1 MQYES
6 VFGDSLHN
14 VATVSFNM
22 AAERVSTSSV
32 VKLNLSA
39 IKKSD
44 QYVVNI
50 IDNASQV
57 ALYKFNGTTQAWVS
71 TAQLIFQFLHVW
83 SWAAFV
89 YICATVSRFWCY
101 QCGSISLR
109 SRRRDQDDWYC
120 SIISKICPIVLN
132 HLQISLFN
140 LIEIYTSAV
149 LNNDIF
155 RLRDCTGHEFKNLSH
170 RCACMMH
177 YKAKSVKKQ

>member
-6 VFGDSLHN
+6 VFGDALHN

-83 SWAAFV
+83 S
-89 YICATVSRFWCY
+89 CMSC
-101 QCGSISLR
+101 
-109 SRRRDQDDWYC
+109 
-120 SIISKICPIVLN
+120 
-132 HLQISLFN
+132 
-140 LIEIYTSAV
+140 
-149 LNNDIF
+149 F
-155 RLRDCTGHEFKNLSH
+155 RLHLCDRQSFFVLSVWIDVLT
-170 RCACMMH
+170 
-177 YKAKSVKKQ
+177 KS

>member
-1 MQYES
+1 MKNVKTKKKKKNKKTQNNNRCTSYKTYKVCEFPALMQYES
-6 VFGDSLHN
+6 VFGAALHN

-71 TAQLIFQFLHVW
+71 TAQLIFLHVW
-83 SWAAFV
+83 S
-89 YICATVSRFWCY
+89 
-101 QCGSISLR
+101 
-109 SRRRDQDDWYC
+109 
-120 SIISKICPIVLN
+120 
-132 HLQISLFN
+132 
-140 LIEIYTSAV
+140 
-149 LNNDIF
+149 
-155 RLRDCTGHEFKNLSH
+155 
-170 RCACMMH
+170 
-177 YKAKSVKKQ
+177 

>member
-1 MQYES
+1 MDVLPTRVTKFVSFLMQYEG
-6 VFGDSLHN
+6 VFGDALHN

-71 TAQLIFQFLHVW
+71 TAQLIFQFLHV
-83 SWAAFV
+83 
-89 YICATVSRFWCY
+89 
-101 QCGSISLR
+101 
-109 SRRRDQDDWYC
+109 
-120 SIISKICPIVLN
+120 
-132 HLQISLFN
+132 
-140 LIEIYTSAV
+140 
-149 LNNDIF
+149 
-155 RLRDCTGHEFKNLSH
+155 
-170 RCACMMH
+170 
-177 YKAKSVKKQ
+177 

>member
-1 MQYES
+1 MKKLKTKNKKKNKKTQNNNYKVCEFPALMQYES
-6 VFGDSLHN
+6 VFGDALHN

-71 TAQLIFQFLHVW
+71 TAQLIFQFLHV
-83 SWAAFV
+83 
-89 YICATVSRFWCY
+89 
-101 QCGSISLR
+101 
-109 SRRRDQDDWYC
+109 
-120 SIISKICPIVLN
+120 
-132 HLQISLFN
+132 
-140 LIEIYTSAV
+140 
-149 LNNDIF
+149 
-155 RLRDCTGHEFKNLSH
+155 
-170 RCACMMH
+170 
-177 YKAKSVKKQ
+177 